1 MRITLTIEGAKK
13 TVSLIPETE
22 NEKQML
28 KIYFNETDKCLIN
41 SETTYKN
48 GQYVCNKVDLTFTPH
63 TDQQNKD

>member
-13 TVSLIPETE
+13 TVSLIPETK

-41 SETTYKN
+41 SKTTYQN
-48 GQYVCNKVDLTFTPH
+48 GEYVCNNVDFIFTHNP
-63 TDQQNKD
+63 DQQDKD